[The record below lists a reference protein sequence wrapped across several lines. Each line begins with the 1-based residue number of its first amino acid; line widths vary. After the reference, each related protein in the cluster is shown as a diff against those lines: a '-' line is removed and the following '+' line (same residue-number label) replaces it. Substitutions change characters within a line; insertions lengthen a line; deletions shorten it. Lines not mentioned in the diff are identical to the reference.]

1 MPEHKVPMSI
11 TNIPPTSTCFLTDRI
26 PPEIRDHTLRQ
37 LVIKR
42 SPIVIRY
49 IRPRGTPGEPENRY
63 YISTHRE
70 HPHHPGYVYDRAK
83 NSWVPSPLR
92 FTALLQTCTIIST
105 EATQVLYGSNE
116 FSVCDE
122 ETWMGFLKMPG
133 AGKLAI
139 QKVRITGYYF
149 MDVLQGHADFCEAWN
164 CTCEVRHKWPNGGK
178 CPKPSTDRL
187 AFDERHV
194 ELVRYLLLKVAEG
207 KRNRK
212 WVIDNDES
220 LLPGP
225 ELDNTTALLKTC
237 KTFWAEASEVL
248 FSTNSFVFPSTAA
261 VTKFLEEIGALEHA
275 IKALIIERYVPST
288 AEQFW
293 HSLVPLVNLRT
304 ITLPHYELCQARAQ
318 PVKLHAV
325 QQ

>member
-1 MPEHKVPMSI
+1 MPKHKVPVSI
-11 TNIPPTSTCFLTDRI
+11 TNIPPTSTCFLTDLI
-26 PPEIRDHTLRQ
+26 PPEIRDRTLRQ
-37 LVIKR
+37 LLIKR

-70 HPHHPGYVYDRAK
+70 HPHHPGYVHDRAK
-83 NSWVPSPLR
+83 HRWVPSPLR
-92 FTALLQTCTIIST
+92 FTALLQTCKLINT

-122 ETWMGFLKMPG
+122 ETLMGFLKMPG

-149 MDVLQGHADFCEAWN
+149 SMLDRPTFWNSVLPLTNLRTITIAHSRLCERSFPRVSLEELQRLVMPLMKSLSASYDMQGLTASPVDVLQVQADFCEACN

-194 ELVRYLLLKVAEG
+194 ELVRSVKGTLE
-207 KRNRK
+207 N
-212 WVIDNDES
+212 S
-220 LLPGP
+220 L
-225 ELDNTTALLKTC
+225 
-237 KTFWAEASEVL
+237 
-248 FSTNSFVFPSTAA
+248 
-261 VTKFLEEIGALEHA
+261 
-275 IKALIIERYVPST
+275 RR
-288 AEQFW
+288 
-293 HSLVPLVNLRT
+293 VNLDS
-304 ITLPHYELCQARAQ
+304 EQQ
-318 PVKLHAV
+318 PKKAV
-325 QQ
+325 RRRLRG